1 MNRLLGTALRGGR
14 TESCRDLRARL
25 HPHCVVCSPE
35 NPCGLCLRFA
45 AGTDD
50 TVVADFELDRAVEG
64 YVGWP
69 HGGITSAVLD
79 GAMTNWLFA
88 HGLTCVTAELNIRF
102 RHPVLLGEPAIVTAH
117 LKKASH
123 PLYELEACITQGGQ
137 LKVRATGRFM
147 HKEYD
152 KEKGKSFP

>member
-1 MNRLLGTALRGGR
+1 MDLSVESIARETRERRFTSLR
-14 TESCRDLRARL
+14 TRL
-25 HPHCVVCSPE
+25 HPRCVVCSPD

-45 AGTDD
+45 AGDDD
-50 TVVADFELDRAVEG
+50 TVVADFELDQAVEG

-88 HGLTCVTAELNIRF
+88 HGLTGVTAELNVRF
-102 RHPVLLGEPAIVTAH
+102 RHPVVLGEPALVTAR
-117 LKKASH
+117 LKRASH

-137 LKVRATGRFM
+137 LKVRAIGRFM
-147 HKEYD
+147 HKDYD
-152 KEKGKSFP
+152 RDKGTNTE

>member
-1 MNRLLGTALRGGR
+1 MDRLAEAAICGAR
-14 TESCRDLRARL
+14 TESCKDLRARL
-25 HPHCVVCSPE
+25 HPRCVVCSPD

-45 AGTDD
+45 AGAED
-50 TVVADFELDRAVEG
+50 TMVAEFQLDQAVEG

-88 HGLTCVTAELNIRF
+88 HGFTGVTAELSVRF
-102 RHPVLLGEPAIVTAH
+102 RHPVVLGEPAVVTAR
-117 LKKASH
+117 LKRASH

-137 LKVRATGRFM
+137 LRVRAMGRFM
-147 HKEYD
+147 HKKYD
-152 KEKGKSFP
+152 RDKGMSSP